1 MVCKTLL
8 VNRSIIYSTFSLL
21 SDILSVITYFLFTSH
36 FTSLSIFFHIIYIY
50 CFEFAYISSVMTD
63 EISFIMK
70 LYSSSQNGYKS

>member
-1 MVCKTLL
+1 MICKTLL
-8 VNRSIIYSTFSLL
+8 VNRSIIYSIFSLL
-21 SDILSVITYFLFTSH
+21 SAILSVITYFLFTSH
-36 FTSLSIFFHIIYIY
+36 FISLSIFFHIYIY

>member
-8 VNRSIIYSTFSLL
+8 VNRSIIYSTFFLL

-36 FTSLSIFFHIIYIY
+36 FTSLSIFFHIY